1 MSSQLLTALS
11 GIFGLYCIGREVIK
25 IIRSKQIK
33 ISNLILIVYGVTYG
47 IMLSLLLLFNDLGIY
62 RTQGEFLRVD
72 YSPEGLNYLAW
83 WFFAAVIGYA
93 SFRFAG
99 MFRINGSSREQGQEL
114 LQPDNKPALLNSLQI
129 ASIICLAI
137 GIVCFWIWTS
147 GWGGYV
153 NMFVVFPVKEGSKT
167 THLVN
172 LIHEGMM
179 TDKGSNEEKKG
190 TYRFTLCHNS
200 YGDKLTPPQT
210 QGYLLTGGYV
220 SFPLSSFISENE
232 AEIQIDWVWYKTI
245 GTGLSTELDN
255 KTVSTI
261 FKKNEYTDAPST
273 SYARIGGIR

>member
-1 MSSQLLTALS
+1 MENIKKILICLTAILTLS
-11 GIFGLYCIGREVIK
+11 
-25 IIRSKQIK
+25 
-33 ISNLILIVYGVTYG
+33 
-47 IMLSLLLLFNDLGIY
+47 
-62 RTQGEFLRVD
+62 
-72 YSPEGLNYLAW
+72 
-83 WFFAAVIGYA
+83 AAVSCQKDDTIQYNNSTMGNIVNGTFISDQGNIFNVVDQTCDGKLDTLKRA
-93 SFRFAG
+93 FVVCDILNKTAG
-99 MFRINGSSREQGQEL
+99 GSSNEYDVRV
-114 LQPDNKPALLNSLQI
+114 NYI
-129 ASIICLAI
+129 ADVLTKNVVPTAEATDEMKVQDPIRIEY
-137 GIVCFWIWTS
+137 IWLS
-147 GWGGYV
+147 GGYV

-232 AEIQIDWVWYKTI
+232 AEIQIDWVWHKTI